1 MSIKVQ
7 IDQDLKTAMLAGN
20 KELVTTLRG
29 IKSAILYAEVAK
41 GVKNTGG
48 LSDPEVSE
56 LLTKEAK
63 KRQDSID
70 MYNQGGRPEKAAAE
84 QTEKNVIEAYL
95 PQQMPDDELRA
106 LVESVIAESGASGMQ
121 AMGQVI
127 GTVKA
132 KSNGQADGGRIAAM
146 VKECLA

>member
-1 MSIKVQ
+1 MTIKEQ
-7 IDQDLKTAMLAGN
+7 IEQDLKQAMLAGE
-20 KELVTTLRG
+20 KDLVTTLRG
-29 IKSAILYAEVAK
+29 IKSAILYVEVAK
-41 GVKNTGG
+41 GSRDEG
-48 LSDPEVSE
+48 LSDVEIQDV
-56 LLTKEAK
+56 LAKEAK

-84 QTEKNVIEAYL
+84 QAEKQVIEGYL
-95 PQQMPDDELRA
+95 PKQMSDDELKA
-106 LVESVIAESGASGMQ
+106 LVDSVIAETGATGPA

-146 VKECLA
+146 VKESLK